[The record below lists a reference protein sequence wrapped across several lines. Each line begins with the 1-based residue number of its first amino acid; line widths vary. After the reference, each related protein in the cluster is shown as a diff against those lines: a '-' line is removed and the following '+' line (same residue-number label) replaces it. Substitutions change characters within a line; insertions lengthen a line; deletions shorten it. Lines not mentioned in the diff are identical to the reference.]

1 MSKEVKLAAKMRA
14 IADED
19 KLPPNHPL
27 WTQAAAL
34 DICAELAFVPGGAK
48 PGAHKAYQKAM
59 LESRAIL
66 RRYKSRLK

>member
-1 MSKEVKLAAKMRA
+1 MTKQVKLSAKMRA

-19 KLPPNHPL
+19 KLPVNHPL
-27 WTQAAAL
+27 RAQAAAL

-48 PGAHKAYQKAM
+48 PGAHQAYRKAM
-59 LESRAIL
+59 LEAHAIL